1 MGVLVLDLH
10 ARRLRRVAQATL
22 TAIGASTP
30 RGLTAD
36 GPEVTDGKRAVL
48 VPIIIALIPS
58 LDEGGQ
64 DSAWERVQ
72 CDTMLTRKWRP
83 RWGGPRS

>member
-64 DSAWERVQ
+64 HS
-72 CDTMLTRKWRP
+72 P
-83 RWGGPRS
+83 RGTGLNVTPS